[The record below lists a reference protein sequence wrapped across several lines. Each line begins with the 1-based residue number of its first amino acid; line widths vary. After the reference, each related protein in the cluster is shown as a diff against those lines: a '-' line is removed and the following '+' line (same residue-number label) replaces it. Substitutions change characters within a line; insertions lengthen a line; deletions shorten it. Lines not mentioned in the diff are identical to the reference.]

1 MSDSNSLAER
11 MRRLSWLSI
20 ETPARAAGF
29 LSVMA
34 ILTILGLRFE
44 FGNSWNLYAAG
55 GQIAKTGYPLLLE
68 AAGRAYQKTGGE
80 LVVFVGGSTVVELT
94 PDDTLLSNELTS
106 RCGRDIHF
114 VNLGSSNQTFSE
126 SWDIAAMAPTSR
138 RRLFLVGINRYR
150 LSFDDGDIISEQ
162 SHNPTGIPDSFSLW
176 WSIARNTGHVGS
188 LERMVASVARQISL
202 GAKWRPLNFLV
213 SQPAVARPP
222 SEDPFQPDRAFY
234 REPVM
239 TRSEKLR
246 EVNESIATRALD
258 FHDRFRA
265 GVKWFQ
271 RFFDHFQGPDSDVRF
286 VITPTDETFR
296 KVDKLMSDDMREA
309 VKLLG
314 AGNGVLDL
322 RTPNPDLESGDFF
335 DIQHLIAKGRAKLQP
350 VFVAEVSHALGCMP
364 GASR

>member
-1 MSDSNSLAER
+1 MLDSNSFAER
-11 MRRLSWLSI
+11 VRRLSWLSI

-55 GQIAKTGYPLLLE
+55 GQIAKTGYPLLLG
-68 AAGRAYQKTGGE
+68 AAGRAYQETGSE

-106 RCGRDIHF
+106 RCGRDIQF

-126 SWDIAAMAPTSR
+126 SWDIVALAPSSR
-138 RRLFLVGINRYR
+138 RRLFLVGINPYR
-150 LSFDDGDIISEQ
+150 LSFDDGDVISEQ

-202 GAKWRPLNFLV
+202 GAKWSPLDFLISRP
-213 SQPAVARPP
+213 AEARQP

-239 TRSEKLR
+239 TPSEKQR
-246 EVNESIATRALD
+246 EVNEYIATRALD
-258 FHDRFRA
+258 FHDRFRT
-265 GVKWFQ
+265 GIKWFQ

-322 RTPNPDLESGDFF
+322 RTPNTDLESGDFF